1 MVAVFPKST
10 NFIAKIST
18 GLLETDD
25 DNTINLDLNA
35 DTIFPDR
42 IYLKRWKDSDKAD
55 ARHNEFREQMN
66 K

>member
-1 MVAVFPKST
+1 MVAVFQKST
-10 NFIAKIST
+10 NFMAKFST